1 MSPVV
6 IRFTD
11 TAEQSIEDQ
20 VHHLAPF
27 QGEQAALQSV
37 LSLLDEIEEDFT
49 CT

>member
-20 VHHLAPF
+20 VH
-27 QGEQAALQSV
+27 
-37 LSLLDEIEEDFT
+37 
-49 CT
+49 